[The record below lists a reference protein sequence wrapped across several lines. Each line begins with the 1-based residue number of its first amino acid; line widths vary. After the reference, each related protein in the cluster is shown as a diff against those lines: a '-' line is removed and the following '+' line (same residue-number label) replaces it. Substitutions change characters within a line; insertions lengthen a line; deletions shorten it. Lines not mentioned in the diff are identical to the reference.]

1 MRWIPSLRSDTEGL
15 EHEEGSEVV
24 SYVLVQGLVLFLVLA
39 LLQFAFALHT
49 RNMVIA
55 AASEGAR
62 RGALLEAGDAEA
74 VERTE
79 ALLDGLV
86 GARHYEVSTSREAL
100 GGRSVLVVTVKAD
113 LPLLVNLGPSWL
125 RASGSALV
133 EEE

>member
-15 EHEEGSEVV
+15 ENEEGSEVV

-62 RGALLEAGDAEA
+62 RG
-74 VERTE
+74 